1 VDAFRLDGR
10 TALVTGASRGIGRA
24 IAEAYA
30 GAGAD
35 VALLARDPASLAEVA
50 ATIEALGRR
59 AVVLPCDVTDA
70 EAVGSAV
77 SLALGR
83 LGHIDVLVNN
93 AGGNSFSMPLASMRF
108 SGWEKT
114 VRLNLDSVVHVTQ
127 AVLPQM
133 LERRSGSIINVS
145 SVAGL
150 RGAPT
155 MSHYAAAKAAVLS
168 LSQSLAT
175 ETAWAG
181 VRVNSLVPGWIETD
195 LTGFLRESDDAE
207 RSLLSRVPMA
217 RWGRP
222 GEIADPAVFLAS
234 DASSF
239 MTGQAL
245 VVDGG
250 LSAMP

>member
-1 VDAFRLDGR
+1 MDSFRLDGKA
-10 TALVTGASRGIGRA
+10 ALVTGASRGIGRA
-24 IAEAYA
+24 IALAYA
-30 GAGAD
+30 AAGAD
-35 VALLARDPASLAEVA
+35 LALLARDADALAEVA
-50 ATIEALGRR
+50 EAVRALGRR

-70 EAVGSAV
+70 AQVGEAVQRAI
-77 SLALGR
+77 AE
-83 LGHIDVLVNN
+83 LGHLDVVVNN
-93 AGGNSFSMPLASMRF
+93 AGGNSFSMPLNGMRF

-114 VRLNLDSVVHVTQ
+114 FRLNVDSVVHVTQ
-127 AVLPQM
+127 AVLPHL

-150 RGAPT
+150 RGAPM
-155 MSHYAAAKAAVLS
+155 MSHYAAAKAALLS
-168 LSQSLAT
+168 LTQSVAL

-195 LTGFLRESDDAE
+195 LTGFLRVEDATE
-207 RSLLSRVPMA
+207 QALLARVPMA
-217 RWGRP
+217 RWGATD
-222 GEIADPAVFLAS
+222 EIAAPAVFLAS

-239 MTGQAL
+239 MTGQVL